1 MIKFKRYYSA
11 FRRYNRSKGFGIH
24 SPFAFNFVLKVLRER
39 SPYYAYDDIHAA
51 HWEASRLSSAKE
63 RKYLISFKYAKMIF
77 RTACHFNPQA
87 MLQIGTS
94 HGIASKALLS
104 VSSSSHLYSYLGIN
118 YQRKIYESATTDIAH
133 RITKFDDIASA
144 IETYNS
150 TLKDTD
156 TPFILI
162 NHIDKGAKLVVETAS
177 HAISNGGV
185 VIVCNINKN
194 NTIKN
199 SWGEIKSSMT
209 HGMSFSNDKIGII
222 VGLKHLP
229 LQHFSLWF

>member
-1 MIKFKRYYSA
+1 
-11 FRRYNRSKGFGIH
+11 
-24 SPFAFNFVLKVLRER
+24 VLKVLRER

-63 RKYLISFKYAKMIF
+63 RKQLISFKYAKMIF

-118 YQRKIYESATTDIAH
+118 YQRKIYESATTDIAQ

-156 TPFILI
+156 TPFLLI